1 MVDRG
6 RGRVLVRFPVELH
19 RGAARNAVAAD
30 HLARELAPRDGR
42 TGQQR
47 PAADRGCRRSGARRD
62 RPAPRGRA
70 DRRRRAALGRIV
82 SAHERDE
89 LRRDRHRRHRD
100 GPRAAAGWRLVGGHA
115 AAGRSGRGHRDR
127 RGRARTPAR
136 RPALAER
143 AARPGGGLGRPP
155 PCCAT
160 ASTRASRCCASTT
173 PWSSV
178 AASATSPS
186 TSPRSAP
193 PSRRSG
199 AAGRRSARSSSP
211 TRSARSARYSPRP
224 AGSAGRRAG

>member
-1 MVDRG
+1 MDPG
-6 RGRVLVRFPVELH
+6 HGRVLVRFPVELH

-100 GPRAAAGWRLVGGHA
+100 RPRAAARRRLVGGHA
-115 AAGRSGRGHRDR
+115 ATGRSGRGPRDR
-127 RGRARTPAR
+127 RRRARTPAR

-143 AARPGGGLGRPP
+143 AAVPAVG
-155 PCCAT
+155 
-160 ASTRASRCCASTT
+160 S
-173 PWSSV
+173 
-178 AASATSPS
+178 
-186 TSPRSAP
+186 
-193 PSRRSG
+193 
-199 AAGRRSARSSSP
+199 AGRRPAARRRP
-211 TRSARSARYSPRP
+211 REHRAAAQARPPGHRWLHRLPRLRHRRARRRLPGVRGRRAAVRRVHPRLRARPGRLADSPRP
-224 AGSAGRRAG
+224 AGSAVRRAG